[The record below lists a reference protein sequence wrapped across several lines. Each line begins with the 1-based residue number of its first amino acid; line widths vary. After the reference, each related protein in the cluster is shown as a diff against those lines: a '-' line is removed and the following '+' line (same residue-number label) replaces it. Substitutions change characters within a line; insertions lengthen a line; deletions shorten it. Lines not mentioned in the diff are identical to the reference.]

1 MHIKNLKEG
10 KAARVKETGQVV
22 QVKQISDHGVALVKF
37 RTGGEFL
44 MLNERLESCE
54 SVETQH

>member
-1 MHIKNLKEG
+1 MDIKNIQQG

-22 QVKQISDHGVALVKF
+22 HVKQLSDHGVALVKF

-44 MLNERLESCE
+44 MLNDRLESCE
-54 SVETQH
+54 SVEVQH